1 MPMLITD
8 RADEKEQLV
17 TGLMRRFGRSEE
29 EARDTV
35 LAGSVSQMQDK
46 LGQLQAAGVDQ
57 LFIPTFLPTWNP
69 DQLDRF
75 ITEVAPAVK

>member
-1 MPMLITD
+1 
-8 RADEKEQLV
+8 
-17 TGLMRRFGRSEE
+17 MRRFGRSET

-35 LAGSVSQMQDK
+35 LAGSVDEMQDK

-57 LFIPTFLPTWNP
+57 LFIPTFLPTWNQ

-75 ITEVAPAVK
+75 ITDVAPAVK